1 MKELT
6 GVIRTA
12 TPADA
17 VAIARV
23 HAASWR
29 SAIGRVAESPRGAT
43 AVAEWKEKLRAM
55 AGSTLLLE
63 VGGELLGFA
72 TAGQSED
79 EDAEP
84 GRTAELFALY
94 VIPEAWSRGA
104 GRRLWHATRRRLQ
117 EEGFAEVRLWVMEAN
132 FRARALYERFGFAH
146 ENALHRDADFG
157 GETMSEVRYRMAL
170 RRAPN

>member
-1 MKELT
+1 LKELT
-6 GVIRTA
+6 GIIRAA

-29 SAIGRVAESPRGAT
+29 SAIGRSAESPAGAA
-43 AVAEWKEKLRAM
+43 AVAEWKNKLRAM

-72 TAGQSED
+72 TAGQSPD
-79 EDAEP
+79 EDAEA
-84 GRTAELFALY
+84 GHTAELFALY
-94 VIPEAWSRGA
+94 VVPEAWSRGA
-104 GRRLWHATRRRLQ
+104 GRRLWHATKRRLQ
-117 EEGFAEVRLWVMEAN
+117 EEGFGEVRLWVMEAN

-146 ENALHRDADFG
+146 ENALHRDTDFA
-157 GETMSEVRYRMAL
+157 GEIMPEVRYRMAL
-170 RRAPN
+170 KRAPN